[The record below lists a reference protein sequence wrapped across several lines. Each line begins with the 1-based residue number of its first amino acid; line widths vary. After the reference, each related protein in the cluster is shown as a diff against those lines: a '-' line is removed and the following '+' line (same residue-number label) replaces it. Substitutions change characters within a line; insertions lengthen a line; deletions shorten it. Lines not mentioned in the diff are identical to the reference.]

1 MKRTA
6 AVIVTYNRKAMLQR
20 CLRALCTQTAGV
32 PELWVIDNAST
43 DGTAELVAQLNLPTM
58 HYYNTGK
65 NLGGAGGFACGIQ
78 QAACSGAEYLWI
90 MDDDC
95 LPEPDALQQLLQ
107 ADAELDGQYG
117 WLSSRALA
125 PDGKDQPMNLQR
137 STPYKDLASFA
148 GPRQPAVMASFVSL
162 FLRSSTVQRFG
173 LPIAEFFIWS
183 DDWEYTRRISRS
195 MPCYVIPASRVVH
208 AMQNAT
214 VVNIATDTPDR
225 WPRYRYFYRN
235 DVVLYRREGLRGW
248 LWLIAKDAWHSVQVL
263 HHGPQKCKRLGII
276 WRGFFAGVNFHP
288 TVHGLPAQE
297 R

>member
-95 LPEPDALQQLLQ
+95 LPEPDALQQLLL

-137 STPYKDLASFA
+137 STP
-148 GPRQPAVMASFVSL
+148 
-162 FLRSSTVQRFG
+162 
-173 LPIAEFFIWS
+173 S

-248 LWLIAKDAWHSVQVL
+248 LWLIAKDAWHSIQV
-263 HHGPQKCKRLGII
+263 LGII

-288 TVHGLPAQE
+288 TVQGLPTQE
-297 R
+297 Q

>member
-107 ADAELDGQYG
+107 RMPNWTG
-117 WLSSRALA
+117 
-125 PDGKDQPMNLQR
+125 
-137 STPYKDLASFA
+137 STA
-148 GPRQPAVMASFVSL
+148 GFPPAHWRRTVKTSHEPAAQHA
-162 FLRSSTVQRFG
+162 VQRFG
-173 LPIAEFFIWS
+173 KLCRAAAARGYGQLCFAVFAQQHSAALLACPLQNFLSGRTIGS
-183 DDWEYTRRISRS
+183 
-195 MPCYVIPASRVVH
+195 IPAVSPAACR
-208 AMQNAT
+208 AM
-214 VVNIATDTPDR
+214 
-225 WPRYRYFYRN
+225 
-235 DVVLYRREGLRGW
+235 
-248 LWLIAKDAWHSVQVL
+248 
-263 HHGPQKCKRLGII
+263 
-276 WRGFFAGVNFHP
+276 
-288 TVHGLPAQE
+288 
-297 R
+297 

>member
-58 HYYNTGK
+58 HYYNAGK
-65 NLGGAGGFACGIQ
+65 NLGGAGGFASGIQ

-95 LPEPDALQQLLQ
+95 LPESDALQQLLL

-148 GPRQPAVMASFVSL
+148 GTRQPAVMASFVSL
-162 FLRSSTVQRFG
+162 FCAAAQCSALACPLQNFLSGRTIGS
-173 LPIAEFFIWS
+173 
-183 DDWEYTRRISRS
+183 
-195 MPCYVIPASRVVH
+195 IPAVSPAACR
-208 AMQNAT
+208 AM
-214 VVNIATDTPDR
+214 
-225 WPRYRYFYRN
+225 
-235 DVVLYRREGLRGW
+235 
-248 LWLIAKDAWHSVQVL
+248 
-263 HHGPQKCKRLGII
+263 
-276 WRGFFAGVNFHP
+276 
-288 TVHGLPAQE
+288 
-297 R
+297 

>member
-95 LPEPDALQQLLQ
+95 C
-107 ADAELDGQYG
+107 
-117 WLSSRALA
+117 R
-125 PDGKDQPMNLQR
+125 NR
-137 STPYKDLASFA
+137 
-148 GPRQPAVMASFVSL
+148 
-162 FLRSSTVQRFG
+162 
-173 LPIAEFFIWS
+173 
-183 DDWEYTRRISRS
+183 
-195 MPCYVIPASRVVH
+195 MPCSSCCWRMPNWTGSMAGFPPVH
-208 AMQNAT
+208 WRRT
-214 VVNIATDTPDR
+214 VKTSP
-225 WPRYRYFYRN
+225 
-235 DVVLYRREGLRGW
+235 
-248 LWLIAKDAWHSVQVL
+248 
-263 HHGPQKCKRLGII
+263 
-276 WRGFFAGVNFHP
+276 
-288 TVHGLPAQE
+288 
-297 R
+297 

>member
-95 LPEPDALQQLLQ
+95 LPEPDALQQLRMPNWT
-107 ADAELDGQYG
+107 G
-117 WLSSRALA
+117 
-125 PDGKDQPMNLQR
+125 
-137 STPYKDLASFA
+137 STA
-148 GPRQPAVMASFVSL
+148 GFPPAHW
-162 FLRSSTVQRFG
+162 RRTVKTS
-173 LPIAEFFIWS
+173 P
-183 DDWEYTRRISRS
+183 
-195 MPCYVIPASRVVH
+195 
-208 AMQNAT
+208 
-214 VVNIATDTPDR
+214 
-225 WPRYRYFYRN
+225 
-235 DVVLYRREGLRGW
+235 
-248 LWLIAKDAWHSVQVL
+248 
-263 HHGPQKCKRLGII
+263 
-276 WRGFFAGVNFHP
+276 
-288 TVHGLPAQE
+288 
-297 R
+297 

>member
-95 LPEPDALQQLLQ
+95 LPEPDALQQLLL

-148 GPRQPAVMASFVSL
+148 RAAAARGYGQLCFAVFAQQHSAALWPAHCRIFYLVGRLGVYPPYLPQHAVLCNSRQPGGACNAERHGCQHCHRYPGPL
-162 FLRSSTVQRFG
+162 AP
-173 LPIAEFFIWS
+173 LP
-183 DDWEYTRRISRS
+183 
-195 MPCYVIPASRVVH
+195 
-208 AMQNAT
+208 
-214 VVNIATDTPDR
+214 
-225 WPRYRYFYRN
+225 
-235 DVVLYRREGLRGW
+235 LL
-248 LWLIAKDAWHSVQVL
+248 L
-263 HHGPQKCKRLGII
+263 PQ
-276 WRGFFAGVNFHP
+276 
-288 TVHGLPAQE
+288 
-297 R
+297 

>member
-1 MKRTA
+1 
-6 AVIVTYNRKAMLQR
+6 
-20 CLRALCTQTAGV
+20 
-32 PELWVIDNAST
+32 
-43 DGTAELVAQLNLPTM
+43 
-58 HYYNTGK
+58 
-65 NLGGAGGFACGIQ
+65 
-78 QAACSGAEYLWI
+78 

-263 HHGPQKCKRLGII
+263 RHGPKKCERLGII

-288 TVHGLPAQE
+288 TVQGLPTQE
-297 R
+297 Q

>member
-95 LPEPDALQQLLQ
+95 LPEPDALQQLRL
-107 ADAELDGQYG
+107 
-117 WLSSRALA
+117 
-125 PDGKDQPMNLQR
+125 
-137 STPYKDLASFA
+137 
-148 GPRQPAVMASFVSL
+148 
-162 FLRSSTVQRFG
+162 
-173 LPIAEFFIWS
+173 
-183 DDWEYTRRISRS
+183 
-195 MPCYVIPASRVVH
+195 
-208 AMQNAT
+208 
-214 VVNIATDTPDR
+214 
-225 WPRYRYFYRN
+225 
-235 DVVLYRREGLRGW
+235 LYRLISSERG
-248 LWLIAKDAWHSVQVL
+248 S
-263 HHGPQKCKRLGII
+263 CC
-276 WRGFFAGVNFHP
+276 WRMPNWTGSTAGFPPAHWRR
-288 TVHGLPAQE
+288 TVKTSP
-297 R
+297 

>member
-78 QAACSGAEYLWI
+78 LAACSGAEYLWI

-95 LPEPDALQQLLQ
+95 LPEPDALQQLLLE
-107 ADAELDGQYG
+107 DAELDGQYG

-162 FLRSSTVQRFG
+162 FLLQQHSAA
-173 LPIAEFFIWS
+173 LWPAHC
-183 DDWEYTRRISRS
+183 RIFHL
-195 MPCYVIPASRVVH
+195 V
-208 AMQNAT
+208 
-214 VVNIATDTPDR
+214 
-225 WPRYRYFYRN
+225 
-235 DVVLYRREGLRGW
+235 G
-248 LWLIAKDAWHSVQVL
+248 
-263 HHGPQKCKRLGII
+263 RLGVYPPYLPQHAVLCNS
-276 WRGFFAGVNFHP
+276 RQPGGACNAER
-288 TVHGLPAQE
+288 HGCQHCHRYPGPLAPLPLLLPQ
-297 R
+297 

>member
-95 LPEPDALQQLLQ
+95 LPEPDALQQLLLAVGLCNSIMFPTIFALSLRGLGNYTKRASSYLMMSPIGGAVGPLMMGYV
-107 ADAELDGQYG
+107 ADQTNMSFSFIVPL
-117 WLSSRALA
+117 LSFIVVLLYAW
-125 PDGKDQPMNLQR
+125 KVKQR
-137 STPYKDLASFA
+137 SF
-148 GPRQPAVMASFVSL
+148 
-162 FLRSSTVQRFG
+162 
-173 LPIAEFFIWS
+173 
-183 DDWEYTRRISRS
+183 
-195 MPCYVIPASRVVH
+195 C
-208 AMQNAT
+208 
-214 VVNIATDTPDR
+214 
-225 WPRYRYFYRN
+225 
-235 DVVLYRREGLRGW
+235 
-248 LWLIAKDAWHSVQVL
+248 
-263 HHGPQKCKRLGII
+263 
-276 WRGFFAGVNFHP
+276 
-288 TVHGLPAQE
+288 
-297 R
+297 

>member
-95 LPEPDALQQLLQ
+95 LN
-107 ADAELDGQYG
+107 
-117 WLSSRALA
+117 R
-125 PDGKDQPMNLQR
+125 
-137 STPYKDLASFA
+137 
-148 GPRQPAVMASFVSL
+148 
-162 FLRSSTVQRFG
+162 
-173 LPIAEFFIWS
+173 
-183 DDWEYTRRISRS
+183 
-195 MPCYVIPASRVVH
+195 MPCSSCCRRMPNWTGSTAGFPPAHWRR
-208 AMQNAT
+208 T
-214 VVNIATDTPDR
+214 VKTSP
-225 WPRYRYFYRN
+225 
-235 DVVLYRREGLRGW
+235 
-248 LWLIAKDAWHSVQVL
+248 
-263 HHGPQKCKRLGII
+263 
-276 WRGFFAGVNFHP
+276 
-288 TVHGLPAQE
+288 
-297 R
+297 